1 MLNVGSPRCFL
12 FLSTILI
19 LLQAKVMSY
28 QHKVGDLNC
37 WNIPTDANKD
47 VYIKWSN
54 KTSFR
59 VGDSLLFLYPPSQDS
74 VIQVTPAAY
83 KSCNLKDPILYMN
96 DGNSLFNITQPGE
109 FYFTSGE
116 SGHCQKGQKL
126 HISLAGNGAI
136 VYALSDTADA
146 PSYHQVFGS
155 IPTPNTSP
163 ILRFSTFLAFLIGL
177 AIWVLV

>member
-1 MLNVGSPRCFL
+1 MVINQDYDTCNAV
-12 FLSTILI
+12 
-19 LLQAKVMSY
+19 
-28 QHKVGDLNC
+28 
-37 WNIPTDANKD
+37 
-47 VYIKWSN
+47 
-54 KTSFR
+54 
-59 VGDSLLFLYPPSQDS
+59 FLYPPSQDS